1 MGFQVGGAIAETCGG
16 DFTCTAKAILIT
28 APGGINIKGGGT
40 PYTLKGAN
48 ITVDAGALGIAGSA
62 TIKLDGTVKYK
73 P

>member
-1 MGFQVGGAIAETCGG
+1 LV
-16 DFTCTAKAILIT
+16 T

-48 ITVDAGALGIAGSA
+48 ITVDAGTMGITGSA
-62 TIKLDGTVKYK
+62 TVKLDGKVKYK